1 MSNFHQKRKLKRF
14 LYSPIVLVPLALIV
28 FFLGMSVYSVYTKER
43 ETRVRRD
50 KQMAELKMLEARAGA
65 LRSEIEK
72 LSTERGREA
81 EIRGKFEV
89 AKEKEHVIVIVDREK
104 EEGETT
110 SPQKPGFWQRIFSWF

>member
-89 AKEKEHVIVIVDREK
+89 AKEK
-104 EEGETT
+104 
-110 SPQKPGFWQRIFSWF
+110 PGFWQRIFSWF